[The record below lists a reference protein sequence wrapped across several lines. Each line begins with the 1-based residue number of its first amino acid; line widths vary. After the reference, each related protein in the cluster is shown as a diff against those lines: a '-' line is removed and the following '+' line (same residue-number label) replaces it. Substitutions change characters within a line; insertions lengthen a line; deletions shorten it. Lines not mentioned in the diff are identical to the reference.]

1 MEHRPELLQQNSR
14 KPHIQRFQV
23 HTDKGNISVTLYTKN
38 ERLILKIANTGKGI
52 TPENLGKIFDRYKIL
67 DSVEMN
73 GKNSRNGLGLA
84 ICKKHGDTVGRRH
97 KHRKHTGRT
106 DHLHCKPSLAPPN
119 GQEVPQTAYEAAS
132 PSIPTE
138 EVQELPEKYTQEF
151 DANKQTVMV
160 IDDDPSM
167 LWFVSEIFTE
177 KYNVL
182 SFNNAQKAL
191 DSLEQR
197 QPDLII
203 SDVMMPDIDGL
214 SFTST
219 IKQHKLWSIFP

>member
-1 MEHRPELLQQNSR
+1 M
-14 KPHIQRFQV
+14 
-23 HTDKGNISVTLYTKN
+23 
-38 ERLILKIANTGKGI
+38 KIANTGKGI

-67 DSVEMN
+67 DYVEMN

-84 ICKKHGDTVGRRH
+84 ICKNMVTLLEGDINIESTPGELTTFTVS
-97 KHRKHTGRT
+97 
-106 DHLHCKPSLAPPN
+106 LPSLPPN

-203 SDVMMPDIDGL
+203 
-214 SFTST
+214 
-219 IKQHKLWSIFP
+219 